1 MGYVI
6 FSFEDG
12 DYLYDSQGRLLVFES
27 RGLACQYMQVNYHI
41 PLPLQKTKRVMNYP
55 NFYQAPFKIHKVCQK
70 GSSNETKG

>member
-12 DYLYDSQGRLLVFES
+12 DYLYDKQGQILVFKS
-27 RGLACQYMQVNYHI
+27 RGLACQYMQVHYHI
-41 PLPLQKTKRVMNYP
+41 PLPIQKTKRVMNYP
-55 NFYQAPFKIHKVCQK
+55 NFYQAPFKIHKVSQK

>member
-12 DYLYDSQGRLLVFES
+12 DYLYDNQGQILVFKS
-27 RGLACQYMQVNYHI
+27 RGLACQYMQVHYHI

-55 NFYQAPFKIHKVCQK
+55 TFSQAPFKIHKVC
-70 GSSNETKG
+70 

>member
-12 DYLYDSQGRLLVFES
+12 DYLYDKQGQLLVFES

-41 PLPLQKTKRVMNYP
+41 PLPVQRTKKIVNYP
-55 NFYQAPFKIHKVCQK
+55 KYYQAPFKIKQLC
-70 GSSNETKG
+70 

>member
-12 DYLYDSQGRLLVFES
+12 DYLYDSQGRLLVFKS

-41 PLPLQKTKRVMNYP
+41 PLPVQKTKRVINYR
-55 NFYQAPFKIHKVCQK
+55 NFYQAPFKVHKVC
-70 GSSNETKG
+70 